1 MIDKKYTY
9 KGKLYRV
16 VGTCRM
22 CLEKDTCKSVDG
34 VQYQALYELNDIP
47 QDTIFVREK
56 TDFINKFQETDDSRN

>member
-1 MIDKKYTY
+1 MIDKIYTY
-9 KGKLYRV
+9 KDKKYRV
-16 VGTCRM
+16 IGFCRI
-22 CLEKDTCKSVDG
+22 CLENDKCKSVDG